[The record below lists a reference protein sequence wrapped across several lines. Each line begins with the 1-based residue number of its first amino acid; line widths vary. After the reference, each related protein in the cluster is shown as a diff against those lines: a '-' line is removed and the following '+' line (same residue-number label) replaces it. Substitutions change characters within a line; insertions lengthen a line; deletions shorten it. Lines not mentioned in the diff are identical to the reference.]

1 MFIRDLSAVFVH
13 IPKTAGNS
21 TILKLVNV
29 GLLTPENL
37 TARHAAQDSVT
48 RFGYSD
54 EIAPS
59 KHASAENQISRLI
72 QLFENEPGIISKK
85 TLQIVFTLRNP
96 IDRLSSLALH
106 MSNGQFSLL
115 RIFTALTRPSVTQ
128 KVLLSDRVLLKLRAH
143 DISIEWVVLD
153 FDNLEASISG
163 WLGSEWTRS
172 RDDTTGEPMPKVNVS
187 NSSAFNKALTRW
199 LVRFLIYL
207 TPSARDFK
215 LNPGRFLGERPM
227 A

>member
-1 MFIRDLSAVFVH
+1 MLIRDLSAVFIH

-29 GLLTPENL
+29 GLLMPENL
-37 TARHAAQDSVT
+37 TARHAAQDSVS

-72 QLFENEPGIISKK
+72 QLFENEPGLISRK

-96 IDRLSSLALH
+96 IDRVSSLALH
-106 MSNGQFSLL
+106 MSKGRFSLL
-115 RIFTALTRPSVTQ
+115 RIFMALARPSVSQ
-128 KVLLSDRVLLKLRAH
+128 KVLLSDDVLLKLREL
-143 DISIEWVVLD
+143 DISVEWVVLD
-153 FDNLEASISG
+153 FENLEASINR

-172 RDDTTGEPMPKVNVS
+172 SDHPTGEPMPKVNVS
-187 NSSAFNKALTRW
+187 NSSAFTKALTRG
-199 LVRFLIYL
+199 LVRIFIGLG
-207 TPSARDFK
+207 PSARDFK
-215 LNPGRFLGERPM
+215 LKPGRFLGERPM